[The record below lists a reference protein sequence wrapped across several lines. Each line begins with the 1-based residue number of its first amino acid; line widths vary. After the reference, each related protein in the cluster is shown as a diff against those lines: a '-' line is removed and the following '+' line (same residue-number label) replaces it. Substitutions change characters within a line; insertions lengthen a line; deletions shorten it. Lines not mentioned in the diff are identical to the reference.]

1 MKRAGV
7 RPAHLVRGETGE
19 ALAAAWLIRHGLRS
33 LARNFRC
40 RLGEI
45 DLVMRDGDTL
55 VFVEVRCRRDC
66 GYGSALESVTAG
78 KQARLIRAAAVYLQQ
93 HGDTLPCRFDVV
105 GIAPGPDGQP
115 VYDWVRDAFRAD

>member
-78 KQARLIRAAAVYLQQ
+78 KQRRLLRALTAP
-93 HGDTLPCRFDVV
+93 LP
-105 GIAPGPDGQP
+105 PP
-115 VYDWVRDAFRAD
+115 ADS